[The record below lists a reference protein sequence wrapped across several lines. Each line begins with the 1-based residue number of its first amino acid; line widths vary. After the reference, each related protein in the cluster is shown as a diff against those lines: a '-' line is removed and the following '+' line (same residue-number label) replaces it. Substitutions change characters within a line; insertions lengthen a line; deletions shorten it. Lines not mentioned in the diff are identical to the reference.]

1 MHGGDEWQSFETGA
15 VPVTRIKVCGI
26 MDQSELLHAVRAGVD
41 AVGFV
46 VEIDDSRHCLA
57 VSEAA
62 DLIKHVPV
70 FTKSVA
76 VIAPENV
83 DEAKELAKRTQ
94 SDVLQVHGSLSPED
108 LAELKK
114 RIPQKIVA
122 AVAAGSKDVLS
133 FACSADAIL
142 LDTLVNGKLGGTGTV
157 HDWNQSADLAK
168 RLNVPA
174 ILAGG
179 LNPGNVAEAILKV
192 RPYAVDVSSGT
203 ETGGKKDP
211 EKILSFVREVR
222 SCPL

>member
-1 MHGGDEWQSFETGA
+1 M
-15 VPVTRIKVCGI
+15 TRIKVCGI
-26 MDQSELLHAVRAGVD
+26 MNQSELLQAISAGVD

-46 VEIDDSRHCLA
+46 VEIGDSRHSISA
-57 VSEAA
+57 NEAA
-62 DLIKHVPV
+62 DLIKLVPI

-83 DEAKELAKRTQ
+83 DEAEELAIGAR

-108 LAELKK
+108 LSELRK

-122 AVAAGSKDVLS
+122 AVAADSDDALS
-133 FACSADAIL
+133 FACSVDAIL
-142 LDTLVNGKLGGTGTV
+142 LDTLVNGKLGGTGAV
-157 HDWNQSADLAK
+157 HDWNHSADLAK
-168 RLNVPA
+168 RLKVPV

-179 LNPGNVAEAILKV
+179 LNTGNVGEAILKV

-203 ETGGKKDP
+203 ETRGKKDP
-211 EKILSFVREVR
+211 EKINSFVREVR

>member
-1 MHGGDEWQSFETGA
+1 
-15 VPVTRIKVCGI
+15 VTRIKVCGI
-26 MDQSELLHAVRAGVD
+26 MDQSELLHAVSAGVD

-62 DLIKHVPV
+62 DLIKQVPV
-70 FTKSVA
+70 FTKSVV

-83 DEAKELAKRTQ
+83 DEAKELAKMTQ

-108 LAELKK
+108 LVELKK

-122 AVAAGSKDVLS
+122 AVAAGSKDVIS
-133 FACSADAIL
+133 FARSADAIL

-168 RLNVPA
+168 RLNVPV